1 MKMNKLPSEANLRKG
16 DLSGE
21 GRLGE
26 NRELMDKNRIEP
38 ERSGDSLPAK
48 RCRQRRQGAS
58 RWHNTPKASGMP
70 LEVNPAAVR
79 WSNVSLPG
87 EASPV
92 SKAGEESAEAIVA
105 GRTSRSADEHSKDA
119 GGLNPV
125 KGRTNE
131 EGIDPAMDG
140 PTDDARRRGETE
152 SHRGESR
159 SAAETARRATM
170 EPLKNEP

>member
-1 MKMNKLPSEANLRKG
+1 MKMKRLPSEANSEKG

-48 RCRQRRQGAS
+48 RCGQRRQGAS

-79 WSNVSLPG
+79 WSNVPLPG
-87 EASPV
+87 EISRASAPE
-92 SKAGEESAEAIVA
+92 KSAEVIVVEET
-105 GRTSRSADEHSKDA
+105 GR
-119 GGLNPV
+119 
-125 KGRTNE
+125 GR
-131 EGIDPAMDG
+131 
-140 PTDDARRRGETE
+140 DARGNNDTGRPTR
-152 SHRGESR
+152 
-159 SAAETARRATM
+159 
-170 EPLKNEP
+170 